1 MNTIKVLAVDDSAL
15 MRRFLDEMLPAD
27 QGFEVDTARNGE
39 EALAEIH
46 RLDPDVV
53 TLDINMPE
61 MDGVTCLSRI
71 MVESPRPVVM
81 VSSLTEEGAVV
92 TFEALELGAVDYIP
106 KPDGTVSKNLKT
118 LGPQIQQK
126 VRNAA
131 RARVR
136 QEEPEPQPAHRRP
149 PAGSGSPDAQ
159 PAAPATPA
167 RVDGV
172 VIIGVS
178 TGGPKSLER
187 IIPYLAADFP
197 YPVVIAQHIGE
208 SFTRLLAERLDEMSP
223 VTVREVNRPTPL
235 VPGEVVI
242 GRGDRDITL
251 GRRGEQYVAL
261 NLPPDT
267 EGYLWHPSVDRLV
280 WSALELF
287 PPRNVMGVQLTGMGR
302 DGAEAMQAVHA
313 GGGRTVAESEE
324 TAVVYGMPRELVE
337 KGGASSVRPLGAV
350 ADQVNRWAEEGW
362 PCP

>member
-1 MNTIKVLAVDDSAL
+1 
-15 MRRFLDEMLPAD
+15 MRRFLGEMLPAE
-27 QGFEVDTARNGE
+27 QGFEVHTARNGE
-39 EALAEIH
+39 EALAEIQ

-136 QEEPEPQPAHRRP
+136 PEAPEPQPAPRQNRA
-149 PAGSGSPDAQ
+149 PA
-159 PAAPATPA
+159 AAPATPT

-235 VPGEVVI
+235 VPGEVAI

-261 NLPPDT
+261 NLPPDN

-302 DGAEAMQAVHA
+302 DGAEAMNAVHA

-337 KGGASSVRPLGAV
+337 KGGASSVRPLGGV